1 MKIGNIT
8 LDNNVFLAP
17 MAGISDMS
25 YRIICKEMG
34 AGLVYTEMVSSKGLY
49 YNDEKTER
57 LMRVSEGERPISLQ
71 VFGSDPDIMSKVVYE
86 HLNNREDIDIIDINM
101 GCPTPKIVKNG
112 DGSAL
117 MKNPNLVGKII
128 KAMVKVSNKPVT
140 FKIRKGWDDNSINA
154 IEIAKIGEQSGGAAV
169 AIHGRTREEFYSGT
183 ADWNIIKN
191 VKEQVSIPVIGN
203 GDIFTPEDGKKMIE
217 YTGCDGIMIG
227 RGCRGNPWIF
237 KRTVGLI
244 KDNESLPE
252 PSNKERIEMALK
264 HLDMITSIKKEFV
277 AVKEMRKHIA
287 WYIKGMKYSAEM
299 RNNIN
304 SISEKSELVDVLNQY
319 LEKIEPN

>member
-244 KDNESLPE
+244 KDNKSLPE